1 VHRFRFSRTVQL
13 DVNPFH
19 HGFDIVV
26 DVRIPKSDDTIPF
39 MLEPRL
45 ANTIPYGCL
54 VLVVMSAIEFN
65 DEAQQGRKN
74 PQHKVQLA
82 PDAGSACRTW
92 EALLVLARV
101 RARAEWC

>member
-26 DVRIPKSDDTIPF
+26 DARIPKSDDTIPF
-39 MLEPRL
+39 TLEPRL

-65 DEAQQGRKN
+65 DEARSRAEKIHN
-74 PQHKVQLA
+74 IRSNWRLTP
-82 PDAGSACRTW
+82 
-92 EALLVLARV
+92 EV
-101 RARAEWC
+101 RAGHGKLF